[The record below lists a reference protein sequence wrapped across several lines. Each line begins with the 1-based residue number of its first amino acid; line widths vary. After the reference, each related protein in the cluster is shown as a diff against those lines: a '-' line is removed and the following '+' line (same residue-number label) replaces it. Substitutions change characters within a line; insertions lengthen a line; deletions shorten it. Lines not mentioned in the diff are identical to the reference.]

1 MTPEF
6 KQRLALLQQEQQ
18 QLINKPNQVAGAG
31 NGVFNRYKNP
41 VLTAAHTPINWRY
54 DLNPGTNPYLMER
67 FGINAAFNA
76 GAIKFNGKYVLVVRV
91 EGVDRKSFFAVAE
104 SPDGISNF
112 TFWDYPI
119 NLPQTDEPD
128 TNVYDMR
135 LTLHQDGYI
144 YGLFCT
150 ERRDP
155 EAPAHDQSMAV
166 AACGIARTKDLVSW
180 DRLPDLRTKSPQQRN
195 VVLHPE
201 FVDGK
206 YALYTRPQD
215 GFISA
220 GTGGGIGF
228 GLTGSM
234 ENAVID
240 QETIIHN
247 KNYHTVYEAKNG
259 QGPTPI
265 KTAKGW
271 LHLAHGVRNTA
282 AGLRYVLYMFMT
294 DLYDLIKV
302 VHKPGG
308 YFLAPEGEERIGDVS
323 NVVFCNGWIAD
334 EDGSVYIYY
343 ASSDTRMHVAT
354 TTVDKLIDY
363 VANTPEDG
371 FKSSTSVD
379 AIYGIIDRNKEAQPT
394 LSNGEGA

>member
-18 QLINKPNQVAGAG
+18 QLITKPNQTAGTG
-31 NGVFNRYKNP
+31 NGAFDRYINP

-54 DLNPGTNPYLMER
+54 DLDAATNPYLMER
-67 FGINAAFNA
+67 FGINAVFNA
-76 GAIKFNGKYVLVVRV
+76 GAIKFNGRYMMVVRV
-91 EGVDRKSFFAVAE
+91 EGADRKSFFAVAE
-104 SPDGISNF
+104 SPDGVSNF
-112 TFWDYPI
+112 TFREYPI
-119 NLPQTDEPD
+119 DLPQTDEPD

-135 LTLHQDGYI
+135 LTQHEDGWI

-155 EAPAHDQSMAV
+155 AAPAHDQSMAV
-166 AACGIARTKDLVSW
+166 AACGIARTKDLVQW
-180 DRLPDLRTKSPQQRN
+180 ERLPDLKTNSPQQRN

-201 FVDGK
+201 FVEGK
-206 YALYTRPQD
+206 YAMYTRPQD

-228 GLTGSM
+228 GLTDNM

-240 QETIIHN
+240 QETIIDN
-247 KNYHTVYEAKNG
+247 KIYHTVYEAKNG
-259 QGPTPI
+259 QGPAPI
-265 KTAKGW
+265 KTGNGW

-294 DLYDLIKV
+294 DLHNLTKV
-302 VHKPGG
+302 LCKPGG
-308 YFLAPEGEERIGDVS
+308 YFLAPEGEERVGDVS

-334 EDGSVYIYY
+334 DDGKVFIYY
-343 ASSDTRMHVAT
+343 ASSDSRMHVAT
-354 TTVDKLIDY
+354 TTVDKLVDY
-363 VANTPEDG
+363 VVNTPADG
-371 FKSSTSVD
+371 FRSSTSVD
-379 AIYGIIDRNKEAQPT
+379 TVYEIINRNKNLQDAV
-394 LSNGEGA
+394 

>member
-1 MTPEF
+1 MTQEF
-6 KQRLALLQQEQQ
+6 NQRLIQLQAEQA
-18 QLINKPNQVAGAG
+18 QLINRENEVEETG
-31 NGVFNRYKNP
+31 NGIFSRFKYP
-41 VLTAAHTPINWRY
+41 VLTAAHTPLEWRY
-54 DLNPGTNPYLMER
+54 DLDAKTNPHLMER
-67 FGINAAFNA
+67 FGINAVFNA
-76 GAIKFNGKYVLVVRV
+76 GAIKFNGKYLMVARV
-91 EGVDRKSFFAVAE
+91 EGADRKSFFAVAE
-104 SPDGISNF
+104 SADGINGF
-112 TFWDYPI
+112 RFWDYPVE
-119 NLPQTDEPD
+119 LPQTAEPD

-135 LTLHQDGYI
+135 LTLHEDGWI

-155 EAPAHDQSMAV
+155 EAPSHDQSMAI
-166 AACGIARTKDLVSW
+166 AACGIARTKNLVKW
-180 DRLPDLRTKSPQQRN
+180 ERLPDLKTNSPQQRN

-201 FVDGK
+201 FVGGK

-228 GLTGSM
+228 GLCDTM
-234 ENAVID
+234 ENAVVD

-259 QGPTPI
+259 QGPAPI
-265 KTAKGW
+265 KTEKGW

-294 DLYDLIKV
+294 DLHDLTKV
-302 VHKPGG
+302 IYQPAG
-308 YFLAPEGEERIGDVS
+308 YFLAPVGEERVGDVS

-334 EDGSVYIYY
+334 DDGTVYVYY

-354 TTVDKLIDY
+354 TTIDKLIDY
-363 VANTPEDG
+363 TMNTPEDG
-371 FKSSTSVD
+371 LRSASSVQ
-379 AIYGIIDRNKEAQPT
+379 AVYNIIDKNKGLGQLQEA
-394 LSNGEGA
+394 SA